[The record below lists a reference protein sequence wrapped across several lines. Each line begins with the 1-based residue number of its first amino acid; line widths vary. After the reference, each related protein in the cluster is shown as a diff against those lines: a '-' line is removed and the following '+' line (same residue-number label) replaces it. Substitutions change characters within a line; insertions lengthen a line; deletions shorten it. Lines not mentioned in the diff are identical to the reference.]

1 MAASDA
7 VVGAGVPGNVAV
19 MADSG
24 ESGTGFTA
32 ETAAGVL
39 AVACADAGLSAV
51 GASMMRLGENAVFR
65 LADPVVV
72 RIGRSA
78 DRLDEAQRTVGVAR
92 WLTETDYPA
101 VRLVPGVRQ
110 PAVVDGR
117 VVTFWRLVAAE
128 ERYADVVQ
136 FAELMRRLHWL
147 EEPPSLGLPYVDPL
161 GPTLRRLG
169 ELGHLAEDDREFLR
183 QRAESLGK
191 RYDGL
196 EFVLPFG
203 MIHGDANVG
212 NALLDESGR
221 AVLIDLDGF
230 ELGPREWDLTLT
242 AMYYERYGWHTRTEY
257 ESFVRAYGFDVMNWY
272 GYPVLADIRELSMVV
287 WLAQNADHDA
297 RAETELQRR
306 ISDLRTGGDRHGWQ
320 PF

>member
-1 MAASDA
+1 
-7 VVGAGVPGNVAV
+7 

-24 ESGTGFTA
+24 ESQAGFTA
-32 ETAAGVL
+32 ESAAEVL
-39 AVACADAGLSAV
+39 AEVCSAAGLSVA

-78 DRLDEAQRTVGVAR
+78 DRLDEAARTVAVAR
-92 WLTETDYPA
+92 WLAEVEYPA

-117 VVTFWRLVAAE
+117 VVTFWQLVAAE

-147 EEPPSLGLPYVDPL
+147 QEPPGLGLPYVDPL
-161 GPTLRRLG
+161 GPTVRRLG
-169 ELGHLAEDDREFLR
+169 ELPHLADDDREFLR
-183 QRAESLGK
+183 QRAETLGK

-203 MIHGDANVG
+203 MVHGDANVG
-212 NALLDESGR
+212 NALLDAAGR

-230 ELGPREWDLTLT
+230 ALGPREWDLTLT
-242 AMYYERYGWHTRTEY
+242 AMYFERYGWHTRTEY
-257 ESFVRAYGFDVMNWY
+257 EAFVRAYGFDVMNWY
-272 GYPVLADIRELSMVV
+272 GYPALADIRELSMVV
-287 WLAQNADHDA
+287 WLAQNAVDDERVA
-297 RAETELQRR
+297 TELQRR
-306 ISDLRTGGDRHGWQ
+306 LSDLKTGGDRHGWQ